1 VVLLKVDIIELVV
14 VAIVKVV
21 SRSFIGSKAF
31 MIFPRFSPAMEDPDH
46 IGRVGL
52 YKRIIVA

>member
-31 MIFPRFSPAMEDPDH
+31 MISPRFSPAMEDPDH

>member
-1 VVLLKVDIIELVV
+1 MVLLKVDLIELVV

-21 SRSFIGSKAF
+21 SHSFIRSKAS

-46 IGRVGL
+46 IGGVGL